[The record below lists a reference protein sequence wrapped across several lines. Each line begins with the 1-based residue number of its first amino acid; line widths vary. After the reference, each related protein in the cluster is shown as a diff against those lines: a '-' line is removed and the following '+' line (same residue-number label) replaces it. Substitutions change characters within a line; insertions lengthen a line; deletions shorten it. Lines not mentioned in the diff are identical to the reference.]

1 MATTTASAQLTDPP
15 PPPTDDQLIAQ
26 LATLQSL
33 HDKVF
38 QLRSLLPERLID
50 PVKAAVE
57 ASRSGHEPPA
67 ALAAHLRSVA
77 VEGDRDAKEFQERW
91 RSEEMRCVWERAK
104 EASFPQGR
112 DIWGV
117 NYVAM
122 VGEQGRNSKEDDVE
136 ENVEEVLGRF
146 KGENPKFKIEWGTE
160 TAGKLAIDLAVAG
173 QSLTIIK
180 GERLP
185 EGEWIVTSNIKNP
198 SKVANKEMLRS
209 LRDRPNKRSLK
220 FLLVSSKCIFLLM
233 PFADDYRIWLLR
245 TLT

>member
-1 MATTTASAQLTDPP
+1 MATTTAGAQPTDPP

-33 HDKVF
+33 HGKVF

-67 ALAAHLRSVA
+67 ALAAHLRSVTL
-77 VEGDRDAKEFQERW
+77 EGDRDVKEFKERW
-91 RSEEMRCVWERAK
+91 RSEEMRGVWESAK

-112 DIWGV
+112 DAWGV

-122 VGEQGRNSKEDDVE
+122 VTEEGRNSKEDNVE

-146 KGENPKFKIEWGTE
+146 KGENPRDKIEWGTE
-160 TAGKLAIDLAVAG
+160 TAGKLAVDLTVAG
-173 QSLTIIK
+173 DSLTITK
-180 GERLP
+180 GESVL
-185 EGEWIVTSNIKNP
+185 EGEWIVASNMKNR
-198 SKVANKEMLRS
+198 SKVVNKEILRS
-209 LRDRPNKRSLK
+209 LRERPNKRSLK
-220 FLLVSSKCIFLLM
+220 FLLVSSNCMF
-233 PFADDYRIWLLR
+233 
-245 TLT
+245 